1 MLHGDADGV
10 PWADFCFQEWR
21 ETHGFDPPWSKLEY
35 VKLNLALKRLNSEDV
50 ARAAWKAFL
59 DSDDQYSEGHAP
71 GLFLATLAKWTVRAA
86 KKKPQKQVGS
96 GVAAIYAARAE
107 LLREI
112 ERDPRFPSVREQR
125 DEYSR
130 RVKEF
135 PLDS

>member
-1 MLHGDADGV
+1 MLAGDSDGV

-86 KKKPQKQVGS
+86 KKKPQKRVGEDVYS
-96 GVAAIYAARAE
+96 ERLKIMQAVYEDPQFTTELERRNEYKRRAVE
-107 LLREI
+107 
-112 ERDPRFPSVREQR
+112 VGH
-125 DEYSR
+125 
-130 RVKEF
+130 V
-135 PLDS
+135 